1 LPLTDPAPI
10 RDKAED
16 WMEEFRRRRVEALRP
31 LVTPELVA
39 AHRANPRGPHS
50 HELNLVLNFVR
61 GPAFP
66 MDRKPFVHLR
76 KPYSEYGLALMT
88 ARGEPAVL
96 VDEPSYS
103 SEHEAIHAAFLQ
115 RLAAHGLDDALSEED
130 RRV

>member
-1 LPLTDPAPI
+1 MPLTDPASV
-10 RDKAED
+10 RDKSED

-76 KPYSEYGLALMT
+76 TPYSEYGLALMT
-88 ARGEPAVL
+88 ARGEPPVL
-96 VDEPSYS
+96 VEEPTYA
-103 SEHEAIHAAFLQ
+103 SEQDAIHAAFLQ
-115 RLAAHGLDDALSEED
+115 RLSAHGLDGALSEED